1 MSPQN
6 RKGIITVFGAL
17 NALSL
22 IINKYTWTPFR
33 IKDWISLGN
42 SQFSERIADWNNYM
56 FDLNYWLYVFPYKFL
71 IWTRIWFY
79 FYFGLNLISSYAASV
94 DRESKGGTFVDSLFY
109 PISRLIYFTSCY
121 SRLSSHWL
129 GSISR
134 IYIYSHSHKV
144 LLIFTC

>member
-94 DRESKGGTFVDSLFY
+94 DRESKGV
-109 PISRLIYFTSCY
+109 P
-121 SRLSSHWL
+121 
-129 GSISR
+129 
-134 IYIYSHSHKV
+134 
-144 LLIFTC
+144 LLIRFFIPYLVWSTSPHVIRDFPAIDWGV